1 MADLHLTKPH
11 TKGPAVRKLQK
22 RLAALG
28 FDPGVIDAEFGP
40 DTDAAVRAF
49 QTSSG
54 LTVDGIAGAQT
65 LASLGLG
72 GSSSG
77 GEGGSGR
84 SLAQHHGGAT
94 SGLKPAQIAAAL
106 GCNLHTVKTNWPPIL
121 EALASH
127 GIDDLPSQ
135 IAVLATVGTEV
146 ASFEPIN
153 EFGGPAYFTKMYEG
167 RKDLGNVHQGDGA
180 RYHGRGYIQVT
191 GRANYRTYGQ
201 KLGVPLEDQ
210 PDLALQPDVAAK
222 VLAAYF
228 ADHGIARLA
237 AAGDW
242 QGVRRAVNGGLN
254 GWDRF
259 SSLVEGLQQ
268 AVQTAEPA

>member
-1 MADLHLTKPH
+1 M
-11 TKGPAVRKLQK
+11 KGPAVRKLQK
-22 RLAALG
+22 QLVALG
-28 FDPGVIDAEFGP
+28 FDTGGIDGEFGKL
-40 DTDAAVRAF
+40 TDAAVRAF
-49 QTSSG
+49 QASKG
-54 LTVDGIAGAQT
+54 LEVDGVAGVNTMTA
-65 LASLGLG
+65 LRGG
-72 GSSSG
+72 GS
-77 GEGGSGR
+77 R
-84 SLAQHHGGAT
+84 SLEQHHSAPPAG
-94 SGLKPAQIAAAL
+94 GLKPAQIAAAL

-121 EALASH
+121 EALVSH
-127 GIDDLPSQ
+127 GIDDLACQ

-153 EFGGPAYFTKMYEG
+153 EFGGPSYFTRMYEG

-228 ADHGIARLA
+228 ADHGIDKLA

-259 SSLVEGLQQ
+259 SSLVQNLQH
-268 AVQTAEPA
+268 AAATPVAG

>member
-1 MADLHLTKPH
+1 MADLHLTKPPM
-11 TKGPAVRKLQK
+11 KGPAVRKLQK
-22 RLAALG
+22 QLAALG
-28 FDPGVIDAEFGP
+28 FDTGGIDGEFGKL
-40 DTDAAVRAF
+40 TDAAVRAF
-49 QTSSG
+49 QASKG
-54 LTVDGIAGAQT
+54 LEVDGVAGVNT
-65 LASLGLG
+65 LAALG
-72 GSSSG
+72 GRG
-77 GEGGSGR
+77 GGGR
-84 SLAQHHGGAT
+84 SLEQHHAT
-94 SGLKPAQIAAAL
+94 AAGSLRPAQIAAAL

-127 GIDDLPSQ
+127 GIDDLQCQ

-153 EFGGPAYFTKMYEG
+153 EFGGPAYFTRMYEG

-201 KLGVPLEDQ
+201 KLGVPLEEQ

-222 VLAAYF
+222 VLVAYV
-228 ADHGIARLA
+228 ADHGIDKLA

-259 SSLVEGLQQ
+259 STLVQNLQQQ
-268 AVQTAEPA
+268 AVQTPVAG

>member
-1 MADLHLTKPH
+1 M
-11 TKGPAVRKLQK
+11 KGPAVRKLQQQ
-22 RLAALG
+22 LVAHG
-28 FDPGVIDAEFGP
+28 FDTGGVDGEFGKL
-40 DTDAAVRAF
+40 TDAAVRAF
-49 QTSSG
+49 QASKG
-54 LTVDGIAGAQT
+54 LTVDGVAGVNT
-65 LASLGLG
+65 LAALG
-72 GSSSG
+72 GG
-77 GEGGSGR
+77 GDR
-84 SLAQHHGGAT
+84 SLEQHHAT
-94 SGLKPAQIAAAL
+94 AAGGLKPAQIAAAL
-106 GCNLHTVKTNWPPIL
+106 GCNLHTIKTNWPPIL
-121 EALASH
+121 EALVSH
-127 GIDDLPSQ
+127 GIDDLPCQ

-167 RKDLGNVHQGDGA
+167 RKDLGNVHQGDGV

-191 GRANYRTYGQ
+191 GRSNYRTYGQ
-201 KLGVPLEDQ
+201 KLGVPLEDE

-228 ADHGIARLA
+228 ADHGIDKLA

-259 SSLVEGLQQ
+259 SGLVQNLQQ
-268 AVQTAEPA
+268 AAQTPVAG

>member
-1 MADLHLTKPH
+1 MADLHVTKPQM
-11 TKGPAVRKLQK
+11 KGPAVRKLQK

-28 FDPGVIDAEFGP
+28 FDPGVVDGEFGA

-54 LTVDGIAGAQT
+54 LEVDGVAGART
-65 LASLGLG
+65 LESLGVG
-72 GSSSG
+72 GSAG
-77 GEGGSGR
+77 GGKTGR
-84 SLAQHHGGAT
+84 SLAQHHAGAAGT
-94 SGLKPAQIAAAL
+94 LKPVQIAAAL
-106 GCNLHTVKTNWPPIL
+106 GCSVQAVRANWPPIL
-121 EALASH
+121 EALSLH
-127 GIDDLPSQ
+127 GIDDLPCQ

-146 ASFEPIN
+146 GSFQPIN

-167 RKDLGNVHQGDGA
+167 RKDLGNVRQGDGS

-191 GRANYRTYGQ
+191 GRANYRTYGK

-228 ADHGIARLA
+228 ADHGIAKLA

-259 SSLVEGLQQ
+259 SSLVEGLEK
-268 AVQTAEPA
+268 AVK